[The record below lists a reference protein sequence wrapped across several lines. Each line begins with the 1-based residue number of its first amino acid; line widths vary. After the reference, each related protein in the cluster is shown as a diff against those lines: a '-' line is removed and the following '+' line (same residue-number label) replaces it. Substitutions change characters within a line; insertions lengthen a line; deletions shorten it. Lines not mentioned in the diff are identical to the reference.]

1 VTVGRVAASTDPQIC
16 PSLPPIKALRELA
29 AAMLVVCTL
38 TLIAPLETQ

>member
-1 VTVGRVAASTDPQIC
+1 VSDGRVAASTDPQFC

-38 TLIAPLETQ
+38 PLKPLLETR